1 MKRVNP
7 LTTSV
12 PHHIE
17 TSQLICRA
25 NQLTA
30 FYMIGDSGSLWLNS
44 KGVSLTLV
52 QRIKVGVNKTQWIM
66 ARKIDIR

>member
-1 MKRVNP
+1 
-7 LTTSV
+7 
-12 PHHIE
+12 
-17 TSQLICRA
+17 
-25 NQLTA
+25 
-30 FYMIGDSGSLWLNS
+30 MIGDIGSLWLNS